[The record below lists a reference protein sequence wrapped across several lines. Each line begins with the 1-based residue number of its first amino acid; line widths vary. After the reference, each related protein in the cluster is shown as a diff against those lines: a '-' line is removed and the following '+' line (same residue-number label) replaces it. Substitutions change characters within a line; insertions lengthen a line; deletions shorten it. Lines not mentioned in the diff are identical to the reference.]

1 MLTEGCVLFF
11 SQKTLL
17 NTLQLVF
24 ALHPWPS
31 GGDTAA
37 GAEGEQPH
45 GTHGGFSRRPGDREQ
60 STSHLL
66 PVETETGA

>member
-1 MLTEGCVLFF
+1 MCSVLLSEDPPEHISARF
-11 SQKTLL
+11 L
-17 NTLQLVF
+17 F
-24 ALHPWPS
+24 ASMAVRW
-31 GGDTAA
+31 GYCRRGR